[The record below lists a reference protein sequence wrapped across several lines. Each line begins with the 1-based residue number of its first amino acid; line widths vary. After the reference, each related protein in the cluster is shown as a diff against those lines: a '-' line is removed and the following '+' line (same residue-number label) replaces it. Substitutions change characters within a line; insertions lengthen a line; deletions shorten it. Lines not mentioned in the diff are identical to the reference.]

1 MKADDSYHISI
12 QLSRHSEAWI
22 RPGQKFSHYS
32 TQECHVEPAARHCR
46 IVTKTQSL
54 FFPKKKI
61 ATHRRGL
68 SLL

>member
-46 IVTKTQSL
+46 IVTGEAPLMVQQRRRA
-54 FFPKKKI
+54 FFSPK
-61 ATHRRGL
+61 RR
-68 SLL
+68 